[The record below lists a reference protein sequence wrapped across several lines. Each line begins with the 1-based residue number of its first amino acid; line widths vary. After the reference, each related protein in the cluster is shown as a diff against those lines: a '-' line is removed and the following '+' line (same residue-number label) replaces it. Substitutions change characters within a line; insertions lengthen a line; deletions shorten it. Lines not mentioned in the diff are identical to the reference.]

1 MIKLTPPTNRDV
13 IAANMMALHT
23 RLQFAQRKTGDAVIA
38 MAVPDQNRAVGGII
52 DLERVLPG
60 CDALYRTIILLHRS
74 RDSFEQNEVH
84 S

>member
-1 MIKLTPPTNRDV
+1 MRNPTPPTNRDV

-23 RLQFAQRKTGDAVIA
+23 RLQFAQRRASDAIIA
-38 MAVPDQNRAVGGII
+38 MAEPDQNRAVGGII
-52 DLERVLPG
+52 DLERVLPE
-60 CDALYRTIILLHRS
+60 CDALYRTILLLHRS